1 MKTNR
6 HHLLF
11 EREWYL
17 SDPESPQFKMR
28 TNVAFIHVARIAVHN
43 GLHALMLP
51 PPFPHDR
58 VAREVLDAV
67 GSSSTSDA
75 AQRVALLNDGLFAMK
90 DIADTS
96 ARPEIAENAHDLHE
110 HLSMQRRILMI
121 GTTALQAIE
130 RRDLD
135 LIAPSD
141 QQHLLRLPRSRAA

>member
-17 SDPESPQFKMR
+17 RTDPQYEMR
-28 TNVAFIHVARIAVHN
+28 THVAFIHVARIAVHKT
-43 GLHALMLP
+43 LHSLMTP
-51 PPFPHDR
+51 PPFPHDH
-58 VAREVLDAV
+58 VAREVLDAI
-67 GSSSTSDA
+67 GNSSTSDA
-75 AQRVALLNDGLFAMK
+75 AIRDQLLQNALHAMS

-96 ARPEIAENAHDLHE
+96 ARPEIADNAHDLHE
-110 HLSMQRRILMI
+110 HLTMQRRILKL
-121 GTTALQAIE
+121 GSTAIAAIE